1 MIEMT
6 CLSEGPSPL
15 DLALATRSNF
25 RAILEDMA
33 ALLHQAPRRGRGPGA
48 RSPREVGMECKADF
62 ESREARKR
70 AGERGSSADL
80 TRSRAELVTED
91 ALLR

>member
-33 ALLHQAPRRGRGPGA
+33 ALLHQARRAEAEDQALEALVKWGWSARPTSRAVKRGRGPA
-48 RSPREVGMECKADF
+48 SEVH
-62 ESREARKR
+62 
-70 AGERGSSADL
+70 L
-80 TRSRAELVTED
+80 PI
-91 ALLR
+91 